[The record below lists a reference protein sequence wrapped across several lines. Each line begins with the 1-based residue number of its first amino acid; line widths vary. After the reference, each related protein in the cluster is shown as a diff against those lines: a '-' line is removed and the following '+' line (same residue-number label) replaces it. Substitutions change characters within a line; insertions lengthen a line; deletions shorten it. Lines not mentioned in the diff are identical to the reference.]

1 MDIAPNKPAEAGY
14 QEQQDRDAGPAQPLV
29 GTIPPAGVAAR
40 FAGIFGKTHP
50 AVFVGQ
56 CPSGLMGGEIAP
68 DPFFLIEAY
77 DPGVFPDHAFVED
90 PARENIEVLLFEGY
104 QVAVA
109 DFGDPRNGV
118 QSDSAEFP
126 LLPQCIAEFPH
137 TLHPPAGR
145 ITDIFNH
152 KAAL

>member
-1 MDIAPNKPAEAGY
+1 VDIAPNEPTQAGY
-14 QEQQDRDAGPAQPLV
+14 QEQQDRDPGPAQPLV
-29 GTIPPAGVAAR
+29 GAIPPTGFAAR

-50 AVFVGQ
+50 AVFVGE
-56 CPSGLMGGEIAP
+56 CPGRLVSGEIAS
-68 DPFFLIEAY
+68 DPFFLIEPY
-77 DPGVFPDHAFVED
+77 DPGVLPDHALIKD
-90 PARENIEVLLFEGY
+90 PSRENIEVLLFEGY

-109 DFGDPRNGV
+109 DFSDPRNGV